1 MVSDRKFTLSF
12 QGMAIAKLNKMV
24 ILLSMDTPQ
33 NATRKAPDITYL
45 TQDETKRL
53 FSVIKDRR
61 DLAIFKTAYR
71 HGLRASELGLL
82 QHTIDLDLKQGR
94 INIHRLKDSL
104 SGTYP
109 MQPDLIKVIR
119 SYLRTREDES
129 PYLFISNQIVP
140 IDRTTLW
147 RTMQKYAQ
155 LAKIPKEKRKFH
167 ILRHSIAIH
176 LLDAGADIYF
186 VKDWLG
192 HKNIQNTMIY
202 VRYTTATRDSKAREI
217 FSSHRVI

>member
-1 MVSDRKFTLSF
+1 MSKLMGAKQTSPTSD
-12 QGMAIAKLNKMV
+12 
-24 ILLSMDTPQ
+24 
-33 NATRKAPDITYL
+33 PDITYL
-45 TQDETKRL
+45 TQDELKRL
-53 FSVIKDRR
+53 FSVIKDKR
-61 DLAIFKTAYR
+61 DLAMFMTAYR

-82 QHTIDLDLKQGR
+82 QPAIDLDLKQGR
-94 INIHRLKDSL
+94 IKIHRLKDST

-119 SYLRTREDES
+119 SYLRTRYDVS

-147 RTMQKYAQ
+147 RTMQKYAE
-155 LAKIPKEKRKFH
+155 LAKLPKEKRKFH
-167 ILRHSIAIH
+167 ILRHSIAVH
-176 LLDAGADIYF
+176 MLDAGADINF

-202 VRYTTATRDSKAREI
+202 VRYTTVTRDAKAREV
-217 FSSHRVI
+217 FASHRVI